1 VSFPTFFIYFRINFS
16 LPIERTPGGK
26 FGDEGIKSISE
37 GLISNGSIR
46 RIDVGMSEGLTD
58 IGGLA
63 ILRVVQGQDESW
75 SSKTNSNHT
84 LQSFQITER
93 AGISMSETVLTKLQ
107 SITNIGPHQTLQS
120 KAWNYVDNNIND
132 LSSINCGVKLGPHL
146 LAFVS
151 SRGGLDS
158 LFSLLRSR
166 KNAPERFTNHST
178 PERIRLMQ
186 KMEKVSRENKVL
198 KALLKSERCHRSH
211 RHLRGDST
219 IKSEDFNVRHLEEDE
234 QRERKTIARC
244 LLLPLFKLCETCK
257 FLIEVLYTK

>member
-1 VSFPTFFIYFRINFS
+1 
-16 LPIERTPGGK
+16 
-26 FGDEGIKSISE
+26 
-37 GLISNGSIR
+37 
-46 RIDVGMSEGLTD
+46 MSEGLTD

-120 KAWNYVDNNIND
+120 KAWNYVDNNINHT
-132 LSSINCGVKLGPHL
+132 LPSINCGVKLGPHL

-151 SRGGLDS
+151 SHGGLDS

-166 KNAPERFTNHST
+166 NNSPERFTNHPT
-178 PERIRLMQ
+178 PERIRLMK
-186 KMEKVSRENKVL
+186 KMEKVSNENKVL
-198 KALLKSERCHRSH
+198 KALLKSERCHRSQ
-211 RHLRGDST
+211 RHLRDSA
-219 IKSEDFNVRHLEEDE
+219 KDFNVRHLEEDG
-234 QRERKTIARC
+234 QRERNTFARC

-257 FLIEVLYTK
+257 FLIELLYTK

>member
-1 VSFPTFFIYFRINFS
+1 
-16 LPIERTPGGK
+16 
-26 FGDEGIKSISE
+26 
-37 GLISNGSIR
+37 
-46 RIDVGMSEGLTD
+46 MSEGLTD

-132 LSSINCGVKLGPHL
+132 VLSSINCGVKLGPHL

-151 SRGGLDS
+151 SYS
-158 LFSLLRSR
+158 
-166 KNAPERFTNHST
+166 N
-178 PERIRLMQ
+178 
-186 KMEKVSRENKVL
+186 
-198 KALLKSERCHRSH
+198 C
-211 RHLRGDST
+211 
-219 IKSEDFNVRHLEEDE
+219 
-234 QRERKTIARC
+234 
-244 LLLPLFKLCETCK
+244 
-257 FLIEVLYTK
+257 